1 MKFLSAFLGAS
12 LTVSSARAATTHTK
26 GQRKLDEMHAAA
38 FGAVVTEHSASD
50 WKKFLSE
57 GPVQVDS
64 EPGYAEQKQL
74 AKANSGRELWWR
86 APIDTAEYGGSM
98 EVKNKNKNSE
108 ECFNIGEG
116 IGKDGWAFGIAK
128 GKSID
133 AYYNWPSLAR
143 FDGAMKFISFN
154 PNSMFPYIFF
164 NMSWHRASL

>member
-1 MKFLSAFLGAS
+1 MKFLSAFLVIS
-12 LTVSSARAATTHTK
+12 LAVSSTMAAKTHTK

-64 EPGYAEQKQL
+64 KNRNAEQKQL
-74 AKANSGRELWWR
+74 AKANNGRELWWR

-98 EVKNKNKNSE
+98 EVKRKNSE

-143 FDGAMKFISFN
+143 FDGAMKFISPN

-164 NMSWHRASL
+164 NISWHRTSL

>member
-1 MKFLSAFLGAS
+1 M
-12 LTVSSARAATTHTK
+12 AAKTHAK

-38 FGAVVTEHSASD
+38 FGAVVTDHSASD

-64 EPGYAEQKQL
+64 KTGHAEQK
-74 AKANSGRELWWR
+74 KSRKPNNGRELWWR

-98 EVKNKNKNSE
+98 EVKNKNSE

-116 IGKDGWAFGIAK
+116 IGKDGWAFGITK

-133 AYYNWPSLAR
+133 AYYNWSSLAR
-143 FDGAMKFISFN
+143 FDGAMKFISPN
-154 PNSMFPYIFF
+154 SNSMFPYIFF
-164 NMSWHRASL
+164 NISWHRASL

>member
-1 MKFLSAFLGAS
+1 MNFLSAFLVIS
-12 LTVSSARAATTHTK
+12 LAVSSTMAAKTHAK

-57 GPVQVDS
+57 DPIQVDS
-64 EPGYAEQKQL
+64 KNGHAEQKKPL
-74 AKANSGRELWWR
+74 KSNNNRELWWR

-98 EVKNKNKNSE
+98 EVKKKSSE

-128 GKSID
+128 GKSM
-133 AYYNWPSLAR
+133 
-143 FDGAMKFISFN
+143 DG
-154 PNSMFPYIFF
+154 
-164 NMSWHRASL
+164 